1 MMRPDQLTR
10 LQELSERLADAFIL
24 EADPTEWPGDGQS
37 PADLTQED
45 RGNRYWCKKNAM
57 ATGAVLRY
65 VLDVTAKH
73 TDPDN
78 KGAVKDEDDLDAQIK
93 AAEKKAKAAVN
104 KALARAKAPHGG

>member
-1 MMRPDQLTR
+1 M
-10 LQELSERLADAFIL
+10 LADRFIL
-24 EADPTEWPGDGQS
+24 EADPTEWPAAGVPPAEWTQQQRGDV
-37 PADLTQED
+37 
-45 RGNRYWCKKNAM
+45 YWHKKNAM

-78 KGAVKDEDDLDAQIK
+78 KGAQKDEDDLDAQIK